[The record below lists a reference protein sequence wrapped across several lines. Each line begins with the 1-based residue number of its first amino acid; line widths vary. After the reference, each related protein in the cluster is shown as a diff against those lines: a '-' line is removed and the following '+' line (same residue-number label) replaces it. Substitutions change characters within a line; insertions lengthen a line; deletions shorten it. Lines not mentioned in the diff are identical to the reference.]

1 MAYDPLTTV
10 TDDVDD
16 NLAQYHNEFATALGH
31 VMSAVPYAGYK
42 RAQSMTGNVTL
53 TDSDFPIQSFSPTAA
68 RDLTLPTLASTNHAF
83 FVMNRSATYEITV
96 KNSGGTTIGTIG
108 VSSAALIIS
117 DGANAW
123 SMVSG
128 GGGGGGGGS
137 RTNLGLVNFLT

>member
-68 RDLTLPTLASTNHAF
+68 RDLTLPTVASTNHAF
-83 FVMNRSATYEITV
+83 FVINRSATYAITV
-96 KNSGGTTIGTIG
+96 KDAGGATITTVA
-108 VSSAALIIS
+108 VSTSALIFS
-117 DGANAW
+117 DGSNGW
-123 SMVSG
+123 YSVSG
-128 GGGGGGGGS
+128 GGGSATESNMTISTSWIAG
-137 RTNLGLVNFLT
+137 